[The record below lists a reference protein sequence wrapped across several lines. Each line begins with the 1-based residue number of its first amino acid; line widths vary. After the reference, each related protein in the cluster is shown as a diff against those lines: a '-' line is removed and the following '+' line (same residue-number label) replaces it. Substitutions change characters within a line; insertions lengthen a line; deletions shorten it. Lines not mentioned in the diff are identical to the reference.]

1 MQKEKKSKLLLINY
15 LTQTEGWTANW
26 LRGQPW
32 QMYNTLNPKSTLICQ
47 PLFVIRTT
55 CWHWV
60 ILWFIWNKHAENY
73 GKQIEPQQS
82 VKQGTH
88 SNVTSVMRLWDAVD
102 KSASVVEGCA
112 KKTALCGEITAA
124 ANGLFL
130 SQKLKNM
137 DLNEKMY
144 YNTLTKLN
152 VHLAGELILLQRT
165 PSRRFSAISSRQIQI
180 ISKCPTCPHN
190 YLHSSFVTTIQAL

>member
-1 MQKEKKSKLLLINY
+1 
-15 LTQTEGWTANW
+15 
-26 LRGQPW
+26 
-32 QMYNTLNPKSTLICQ
+32 
-47 PLFVIRTT
+47 
-55 CWHWV
+55 
-60 ILWFIWNKHAENY
+60 
-73 GKQIEPQQS
+73 
-82 VKQGTH
+82 
-88 SNVTSVMRLWDAVD
+88 MRLWDAVD

-165 PSRRFSAISSRQIQI
+165 PSRKILCHFLTANTDHL
-180 ISKCPTCPHN
+180 KMPH
-190 YLHSSFVTTIQAL
+190 LSPQLPP